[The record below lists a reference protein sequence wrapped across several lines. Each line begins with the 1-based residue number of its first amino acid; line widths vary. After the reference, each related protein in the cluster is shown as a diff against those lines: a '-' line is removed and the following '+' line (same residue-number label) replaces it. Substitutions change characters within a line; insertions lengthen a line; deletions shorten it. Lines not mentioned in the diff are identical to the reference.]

1 MTKKLQILA
10 YRSILGMYA
19 NSIIE
24 DATEEHK
31 SLWWYKNAYK
41 VYKKCKGLK
50 KLATTTNETNQL
62 KNALK
67 SIENL
72 EEYHFVKGEWNPYAL
87 IIMCLYQ
94 LVNELGFIELKS
106 LLIDIDTQ
114 KEIDYLDKS
123 EEHKDLQKI
132 SYRYF
137 TDIVKIIEG

>member
-31 SLWWYKNAYK
+31 LQWWYKNAYR

-50 KLATTTNETNQL
+50 KLVTTTNETNQL
-62 KNALK
+62 RNALK

-72 EEYHFVKGEWNPYAL
+72 EEYHFVKGEWNPYSL
-87 IIMCLYQ
+87 IIMCLEQ

-106 LLIDIDTQ
+106 LLIDIDSR
-114 KEIDYLDKS
+114 KEIDYLDRS
-123 EEHKDLQKI
+123 EDYKDLQKI
-132 SYRYF
+132 
-137 TDIVKIIEG
+137 